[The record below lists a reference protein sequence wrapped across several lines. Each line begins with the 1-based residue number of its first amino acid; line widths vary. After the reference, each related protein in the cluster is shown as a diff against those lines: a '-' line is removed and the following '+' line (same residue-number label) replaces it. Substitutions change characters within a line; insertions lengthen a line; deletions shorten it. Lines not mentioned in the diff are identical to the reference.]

1 MLESDWTVKLHIFGM
16 FGLDVSGQQ
25 WGTGGETL
33 IDIQPVVTAIIKIEI
48 AKKIIKIR
56 LLEIISTPPLP

>member
-1 MLESDWTVKLHIFGM
+1 M

-25 WGTGGETL
+25 WGTGGEML

>member
-1 MLESDWTVKLHIFGM
+1 M